1 MDEYEF
7 GQDDR
12 PPDRGDGGG
21 YFLLGGG
28 PVLPGVDYEGAWL
41 RARGHAQALNETFA
55 ELGLAN
61 GGAFAQ
67 ARWADDGSGLVV
79 VSVTLDA
86 AARLREVLEK
96 GLATGG

>member
-1 MDEYEF
+1 MDEFE
-7 GQDDR
+7 QDDH
-12 PPDRGDGGG
+12 PPDREDGGG

-41 RARGHAQALNETFA
+41 RARGHAQALNQTFA
-55 ELGLAN
+55 ELGLA
-61 GGAFAQ
+61 GAAFAQ

-79 VSVTLDA
+79 LSATLDA
-86 AARLREVLEK
+86 AARLREILAK